1 MVQLR
6 LQPCPEATH
15 PEPACWADRVV
26 HQHSNGNFRAVLSVD
41 HPGEMSTMYE
51 RTGSD
56 STVHAVWSGVSS

>member
-1 MVQLR
+1 
-6 LQPCPEATH
+6 
-15 PEPACWADRVV
+15 V